1 MTSIRKDFP
10 PPCIWGNLADMT
22 PNPVSF
28 PPPQAAVFRQS
39 ELLFQALI
47 ENAHDVILMLDAE
60 GRILYASPAVRN
72 YGRDPAQVIGQDV
85 WNTFHPDDLPR
96 SRQRFDELLRT
107 PGAIFAFEARAQDA
121 AGRWRWKHAVV
132 QNLLEEPSVRAIV
145 VNVHDITERK
155 EAEDI
160 LRQAHD
166 RLEQRVAERT
176 AELRHSEAALQRAN
190 DELEHRV
197 QERTADLQQLNLH
210 LWEEIKQRERAE
222 EEIRKSEERFRN
234 VVEDQT
240 EFIVRWLPDGTR
252 TFVNSAY
259 CRFFGQPREQLLG
272 QAFFNLVCEEDR
284 ERVRRLTQEVTP
296 EHPVTDYEHRVI
308 RPDGTLSWTQWN
320 DRAIFDE
327 QGRLLEYQSVGRD
340 ISAQKEAEE
349 QLRQQQEALA
359 HVGRLSVMGE
369 MAAAITHEIGQPLHA
384 IATFA
389 VASQKALQAE
399 RADSLAKASEWAG
412 KIEEQ
417 VQRTTAIIGRLRDFT
432 RLAASHRQPLDLNTA
447 IRESLALVAADLRR
461 RRVQVGMDLSA
472 GLPEANGDRI
482 QIEQVL
488 VNLLRNAAE
497 AMDDLPA
504 AERQLQLRSC
514 QEPGR
519 LLVTV
524 RDAGLGMTDEG
535 LAHLGEA
542 FYTTK
547 PNGMGIGLAISRRIV
562 EEHGGQL
569 WATRNPDR
577 GMTFAFD
584 LPLVTAEAPAS
595 TPAGSAS

>member
-1 MTSIRKDFP
+1 MNQNPASSPTP
-10 PPCIWGNLADMT
+10 P
-22 PNPVSF
+22 
-28 PPPQAAVFRQS
+28 AAVFRQS
-39 ELLFQALI
+39 ELLFQALV
-47 ENAHDVILMLDAE
+47 EHAHDVIMMLDAK
-60 GRILYASPAVRN
+60 GRVLYASPAVRK
-72 YGRDPAQVIGQDV
+72 YGRDPEQVLGQDV
-85 WNTFHPDDLPR
+85 WNTFHPADLPQFQ
-96 SRQRFDELLRT
+96 QRFAELLRN
-107 PGAIFAFEARAQDA
+107 PGATFVFEGRVQDA
-121 AGRWRWKHAVV
+121 AGQWRCKQAVV
-132 QNLLEEPSVRAIV
+132 QNLLEEPAVRAIV

-155 EAEDI
+155 EAEDA

-176 AELRHSEAALQRAN
+176 AELQQSEASLQRAN
-190 DELEHRV
+190 DELEQRV
-197 QERTADLQQLNLH
+197 QERTTDLQQLNLH
-210 LWEEIKQRERAE
+210 LWGEIKQRERAE

-240 EFIVRWLPDGTR
+240 EFIVRWLPHGTR

-272 QAFFNLVCEEDR
+272 QAFFNLICEEDR
-284 ERVRRLTQEVTP
+284 ERVRRLTQAVTP
-296 EHPVTDYEHRVI
+296 EHPVTNYEHRVV

-349 QLRQQQEALA
+349 QLRQQQETLA

-399 RADSLAKASEWAG
+399 RPDSLAKALEWAG

-417 VQRTTAIIGRLRDFT
+417 VQRTTAIIRRLRDFT
-432 RLAASHRQPLDLNTA
+432 RLAESHRQPLDVNEA

-461 RRVQVGMDLSA
+461 RHVQIDTDLAASLSVVSA
-472 GLPEANGDRI
+472 DRI

-488 VNLLRNAAE
+488 VNLIRNAAE
-497 AMDDLPA
+497 ALEDRPA
-504 AERQLQLRSC
+504 AERQMHLRSC

-524 RDAGLGMTDEG
+524 RDAGVGMSDEG
-535 LAHLGEA
+535 LARVGEA

-547 PNGMGIGLAISRRIV
+547 PHGIGIGVAISRRIV

-569 WATRNPDR
+569 WATRNTDR
-577 GMTFAFD
+577 GMTFAFA
-584 LPLVTAEAPAS
+584 LPLDSQPGASAPLPGE
-595 TPAGSAS
+595 TRTG